1 MTLKGFGIALCV
13 WIVWL
18 FIILTVM
25 GAGAGKVEQLGAL
38 IMAAAPDGP
47 VRLAV
52 QPSLSAE
59 TTLTDARTRKEMDL
73 VRILHQ

>member
-25 GAGAGKVEQLGAL
+25 GAGVGKVEQLGAL
-38 IMAAAPDGP
+38 IMAAAPT
-47 VRLAV
+47 VLSVWLFNRLSPPK
-52 QPSLSAE
+52 Q
-59 TTLTDARTRKEMDL
+59 R
-73 VRILHQ
+73 